1 MSYCTL
7 ALLSAAKLAREL
19 AEVATPE
26 RYPIVDEALMDATL
40 LGTDRLNWAEEE
52 KVIADQA
59 AAHIQRALDDADGL
73 IDGYLRMR
81 KPVPYTVPLTTV
93 PGIVTT
99 WARWIARYLL
109 HKDRV
114 STQEATDPVV
124 RDYKEA
130 LKFLALAR
138 DGQFSL
144 GAGDP
149 LDPPSNGAPQIC
161 APPREFSMRTLR
173 DFGE

>member
-40 LGTDRLNWAEEE
+40 LGADRLNWSEED
-52 KVIADQA
+52 KAIADEA
-59 AAHIQRALDDADGL
+59 AAHVQRALDDADEV
-73 IDGYLRMR
+73 INGYLRLR
-81 KPVPYTVPLTTV
+81 KPVPYTVPLAPV
-93 PGIVTT
+93 PGLVSV

-130 LKFLALAR
+130 LKFLALVR
-138 DGQFSL
+138 DGHSL

-149 LDPPSNGAPQIC
+149 LDPPSSGSPQVY
-161 APPREFSMRTLR
+161 APPRQFTFGTLR
-173 DFGE
+173 DYGE